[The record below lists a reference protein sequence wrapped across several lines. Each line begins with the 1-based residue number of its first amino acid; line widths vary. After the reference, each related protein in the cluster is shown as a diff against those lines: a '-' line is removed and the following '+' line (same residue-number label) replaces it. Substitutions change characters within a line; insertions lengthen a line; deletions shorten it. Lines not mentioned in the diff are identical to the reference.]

1 MAWRRED
8 TAYAAAALA
17 AAAVV
22 VYFVIANFG
31 LVPSPLTAGR
41 PQAGGALAVPNLG
54 APGPEASSTPAPR
67 APVAAPP
74 VPTTPVRPPSA
85 APSTGPAADRTPPT
99 AHITTADGSQV
110 SVTAPA
116 TVDGTAADAASGVA
130 SVTVT
135 FTRGSGGGSTTA
147 AAQTHCTASRR
158 SCTWSVK
165 PPAIAGQYTVSA
177 TATDRADNKSPA
189 STISLTV
196 VDGGNVVTTVTDVV
210 NGLLGL

>member
-31 LVPSPLTAGR
+31 LVPSPLTPGR
-41 PQAGGALAVPNLG
+41 PLAGGSLAVPNLG
-54 APGPEASSTPAPR
+54 APGPAASSTPGPR

-74 VPTTPVRPPSA
+74 VPTPVRPPSA
-85 APSTGPAADRTPPT
+85 SGSNRPAADRTPPR
-99 AHITTADGSQV
+99 AHITTANGMHV

-135 FTRGSGGGSTTA
+135 FTRGAGGGSTTA
-147 AAQTHCTASRR
+147 AARMHCDTSRR
-158 SCTWSVK
+158 NCTWSVN

-177 TATDRADNKSPA
+177 VAVDRAGNKSAA
-189 STISLTV
+189 STITITV
-196 VDGGNVVTTVTDVV
+196 VDGGSVVTTVTDLL
-210 NGLLGL
+210 NGLLRL